1 MHLGNVADS
10 FGLIPNSKY
19 EQRKALKLEYQDL
32 FSGIR
37 KDTRMSISA
46 PESLMPSLT
55 SIGFGSV
62 DYFPV
67 GVGSDDLLV
76 VPFTD
81 PDFTNVEVSIYGLVP
96 IESRDKWSRTI
107 LAVIENSYKLIS
119 KKSGS
124 FGNIAIYG
132 KI

>member
-1 MHLGNVADS
+1 L
-10 FGLIPNSKY
+10 
-19 EQRKALKLEYQDL
+19 KAEYQDL

-37 KDTRMSISA
+37 KNISMSISA

-55 SIGFGSV
+55 SVGFGSI

-67 GVGSDDLLV
+67 GVGSDDLLI

-81 PDFTNVEVSIYGLVP
+81 PDFTKVEVSIYGLVP

-107 LAVIENSYKLIS
+107 LEVLEKSYKLMS
-119 KKSGS
+119 KKSGG
-124 FGNIAIYG
+124 FGNIAIYV
-132 KI
+132 KM